1 MTLCF
6 TILIGELVLAYGTN
20 TNFQQ
25 ISINTLFVTAF
36 LALGYTFCA
45 VVNMETKSL
54 VFVGSCMGV
63 ILAIFEVVYYG
74 WRGRQIMSM
83 INDAINN

>member
-1 MTLCF
+1 MALCF

-25 ISINTLFVTAF
+25 ISLNTLMVTAF
-36 LALGYTFCA
+36 LALGYLICA
-45 VVNMETKSL
+45 LASMERESL
-54 VFVGSCMGV
+54 VLAGSVMGI
-63 ILAIFEVVYYG
+63 ILALFEVGYYS